1 MAETHRTR
9 TALLVDDDFAFLFWL
24 ADIFT
29 EVGCDTLPA
38 LSYQQAVLH
47 ASIFEGQVDFLVVN
61 PGLPRALEIVQ
72 IFGGMHRP
80 KIILIP
86 EQGVEPGTHIVGDAI
101 LQRPDPHSAISRPV
115 WVERIRSL
123 LRGL

>member
-1 MAETHRTR
+1 MPQTHRTS

-47 ASIFEGQVDFLVVN
+47 ANIFEGQLDFLVVN
-61 PGLPRALEIVQ
+61 PALPRALEIVQ

-86 EQGVEPGTHIVGDAI
+86 EQGVEPDPRVAADAI
-101 LQRPDPHSAISRPV
+101 LERPDPQSAITRPI
-115 WVERIRSL
+115 WVERIRKL
-123 LRGL
+123 LRD